1 MEGKRGQRMNGKRWV
16 MLAVCVALAAL
27 ALTAGWLLRQ
37 PKQSRFSRQVG
48 ADSFFMTFY
57 PLNGA
62 ESEEFELKAGD
73 FVDVRVVRNEGRIGV
88 EIGRAGASPAYV
100 GSDVPDGSFSVRIP
114 EDGAYR
120 FTISGAEADGS
131 VFLEIQRER

>member
-1 MEGKRGQRMNGKRWV
+1 MNRNQKRWV
-16 MLAVCVALAAL
+16 VPVICVALAVL

-37 PKQSRFSRQVG
+37 PKQSRFTRQVG

-57 PLNGA
+57 PLNGS

-88 EIGRAGASPAYV
+88 EIGRAGEAPAYV
-100 GSDVPDGSFSVRIP
+100 GSDVPDGAFSVGIP

-120 FTISGAEADGS
+120 FTISGADADGS
-131 VFLEIQRER
+131 VLLEIRREQ

>member
-1 MEGKRGQRMNGKRWV
+1 MNGKRWAIRV
-16 MLAVCVALAAL
+16 ACVALAVVAL
-27 ALTAGWLLRQ
+27 AAVWLLRQ

-62 ESEEFELKAGD
+62 ESEEYELKAGD
-73 FVDVRVVRNEGRIGV
+73 FVDVSVVRNAGRIGV

-100 GSDVPDGSFSVRIP
+100 GSDVPDGAFSVRIP

-120 FTISGAEADGS
+120 FTISGADADGS
-131 VFLEIQRER
+131 VLLEIRQER

>member
-1 MEGKRGQRMNGKRWV
+1 MNMNGKRWV
-16 MLAVCVALAAL
+16 VPVICVALAVL
-27 ALTAGWLLRQ
+27 ALTAGWLLRR
-37 PKQSRFSRQVG
+37 PEQSRFTRQVG

-57 PLNGA
+57 PLNGS

-88 EIGRAGASPAYV
+88 EIGRPGETPAYV
-100 GSDVPDGSFSVRIP
+100 GSDVPDGPFSVGIP

-120 FTISGAEADGS
+120 FTISGADADGS
-131 VFLEIQRER
+131 VLLEIQSGDE